1 MNCLDIALAL
11 LPIVVIFVLLFVF
24 KQSST
29 ISSLI
34 SYIVAIII
42 GIFSP
47 YFSMNISSFFDATV
61 EGLLLTIIVAYVLL
75 FGIWLFHLMNEAGLI
90 QEIANFIANSTQ
102 DRTRQ
107 ALMLAIAF
115 SPLVESISGF
125 GIAVIVI
132 APILI
137 ALGFPKVQAAMLAL
151 ISLTAVPWG
160 ALSTGTVIGANLTGL
175 SVHSLGAGT
184 ASLSIFV
191 FVYFTVITVFIVGGW
206 KEVRRKWL
214 EIITVSGS
222 LFAAIWFFSRY
233 VSVELAG
240 VFASLVTLFVEWL
253 WICALEK
260 DVLANNSKE
269 KQPHRLLK
277 ALSPYLLLTSLLFLS
292 RLVPQVNDW
301 LLSHWTIEINKYSFE
316 LPLLYSPGF
325 FLLVTCLFVIVCF
338 QMKYTAIQKTFVNTW
353 KQWVPVNVSMFG
365 FVAMAQVMMYSGMT
379 QLLAETSADKLGS
392 IFIVLSP
399 LIGAMGGFLTGSNT
413 GSNAM
418 FMKLQVQTA
427 QLLDLSP
434 ELIANSQN
442 ASAGHITMA
451 SPSRVLLSATISQVR
466 HEESKLLKRLAVIA
480 GGALLIIILQ
490 SVVSYFV
497 TLFTI

>member
-1 MNCLDIALAL
+1 MDVVFAIA
-11 LPIVVIFVLLFVF
+11 PIVVIFVLLFLF

-29 ISSLI
+29 NASLI
-34 SYIVAIII
+34 SYIAAIVI
-42 GIFSP
+42 GFSSP
-47 YFSMNISSFFDATV
+47 AFSMNISSLFDATV
-61 EGLLLTIIVAYVLL
+61 EGLLLTVIVAYVLL

-90 QEIANFIANSTQ
+90 REIADFIANSTQ

-107 ALMLAIAF
+107 ALMLVIAF

-125 GIAVIVI
+125 GIAVIVV

-137 ALGFPKVQAAMLAL
+137 ALGFPKIQAAMLSL

-160 ALSTGTVIGANLTGL
+160 ALSTGTVIGANLTGI

-191 FVYFTVITVFIVGGW
+191 FLYFTLISVLIVGGW
-206 KEVRRKWL
+206 KEVQRKWL
-214 EIITVSGS
+214 EILTVSGS
-222 LFAAIWFFSRY
+222 LFASIWFFSRF

-253 WICALEK
+253 WIRLTETSSLKNANEK
-260 DVLANNSKE
+260 
-269 KQPHRLLK
+269 KQLNDLLK
-277 ALSPYLLLTSLLFLS
+277 ALSPYLLLTGMLFLS
-292 RLVPQVNDW
+292 RLVPPFTNW
-301 LLSHWTIEINKYSFE
+301 LLAHATLEIEKYSFQ
-316 LPLLYSPGF
+316 LPLVYSPGF
-325 FLLVTCLFVIVCF
+325 FLFLTCLFVIGRFHVASETI
-338 QMKYTAIQKTFVNTW
+338 KKTLKETW

-379 QLLAETSADKLGS
+379 DLLAETSADKLGS
-392 IFIVLSP
+392 IFIVLAP

-427 QLLDLSP
+427 ELLQLPP

-466 HEESKLLKRLAVIA
+466 HEESKLLKRLALIA
-480 GGALLIIILQ
+480 GGALFIIILQ
-490 SVVSYFV
+490 SVFSYFV
-497 TLFTI
+497 ALFTI

>member
-1 MNCLDIALAL
+1 MDVVFAIV
-11 LPIVVIFVLLFVF
+11 PIVFIFVLLFVF

-29 ISSLI
+29 IASLI
-34 SYIVAIII
+34 SYAVAIII
-42 GIFSP
+42 AVVSP
-47 YFSMNISSFFDATV
+47 SFVMNLPALFDATV
-61 EGLLLTIIVAYVLL
+61 EGFLLTVIVAYVLL

-90 QEIANFIANSTQ
+90 KEISDFIANSTQ

-107 ALMLAIAF
+107 ALMLVIAF

-137 ALGFPKVQAAMLAL
+137 ALGFPKVQAAVLAL
-151 ISLTAVPWG
+151 VSLTAVPWG
-160 ALSTGTVIGANLTGL
+160 ALSTGTVIGANLTGI

-184 ASLSIFV
+184 ALLSIFV
-191 FVYFTVITVFIVGGW
+191 FLYFTVITVLIVGGW
-206 KEVRRKWL
+206 KEVRSKWL
-214 EIITVSGS
+214 EIVAVSAS
-222 LFAAIWFFSRY
+222 LFAGIWFFSRY

-240 VFASLVTLFVEWL
+240 VFASLTTLSVEWL
-253 WICALEK
+253 WIRAVEK
-260 DVLANNSKE
+260 KTKE
-269 KQPHRLLK
+269 NQTRRLLK
-277 ALSPYLLLTSLLFLS
+277 ALSPYLLLTGLLFLS
-292 RLVPQVNDW
+292 RLVPPVSDW
-301 LLSHWTIEINKYSFE
+301 LLSHVNLEIEKYSFQ
-316 LPLLYSPGF
+316 LPILYSPGF
-325 FLLVTCLFVIVCF
+325 FLFLTCLFVIGRF
-338 QMKYTAIQKTFVNTW
+338 QINAGTIKKTFVQTW

-379 QLLAETSADKLGS
+379 QLLAETSADILGGV
-392 IFIVLSP
+392 FIVLSP

-427 QLLDLSP
+427 ELLHLSP

-451 SPSRVLLSATISQVR
+451 SPSRVLLSVTISQVR
-466 HEESKLLKRLAVIA
+466 HEESKVIRQLTLIA
-480 GGALLIIILQ
+480 AGALVIIILQ

>member
-1 MNCLDIALAL
+1 MDVAFAIV
-11 LPIVVIFVLLFVF
+11 PIIVIFVLLFVF

-29 ISSLI
+29 IASLI
-34 SYIVAIII
+34 SYVVAIII
-42 GIFSP
+42 AVGSP
-47 YFSMNISSFFDATV
+47 AFAMNLSSLFDATV
-61 EGLLLTIIVAYVLL
+61 EGLLLTAIVAYVLL
-75 FGIWLFHLMNEAGLI
+75 FGIWLYHLMNEAGLI
-90 QEIANFIANSTQ
+90 REIADFIANSTQ

-107 ALMLAIAF
+107 ALMLVIAF

-137 ALGFPKVQAAMLAL
+137 ALGFPNVQAAVLAL
-151 ISLTAVPWG
+151 VSLTAVPWG
-160 ALSTGTVIGANLTGL
+160 ALSTGTVIGANLTGI

-184 ASLSIFV
+184 AILSIFV
-191 FVYFTVITVFIVGGW
+191 FLYFTLITVLIVGGW
-206 KEVRRKWL
+206 KEVQRKWL
-214 EIITVSGS
+214 EIITVSAS

-253 WICALEK
+253 WIRASEK
-260 DVLANNSKE
+260 KMKE
-269 KQPHRLLK
+269 NQTSRLLK
-277 ALSPYLLLTSLLFLS
+277 ALSPYLLLTGLLFLS
-292 RLVPQVNDW
+292 RLVPPIRGW
-301 LLSHWTIEINKYSFE
+301 LLSHAHLEIEKFSFQ

-325 FLLVTCLFVIVCF
+325 FLFLTCLFVIGRF
-338 QMKYTAIQKTFVNTW
+338 RMHAETIKKTLVQTW

-379 QLLAETSADKLGS
+379 QLLAETSAEKLGS
-392 IFIVLSP
+392 MFIVLSP

-427 QLLDLSP
+427 ELLHLSP

-466 HEESKLLKRLAVIA
+466 HEEAHVLKRLAVIA
-480 GGALLIIILQ
+480 GGALFIILLQ
-490 SVVSYFV
+490 NVVSYFV